1 MQVSDYIVEFFVQR
15 NITDVFGYPGGMIT
29 YFMEALDKYN
39 SHIQAHICYHE
50 QGAALA
56 ACGYAQTA
64 GVPGVAYT
72 SSGPGA
78 TNLIT
83 GIANAFFDSI
93 PCIFITGQVN
103 VDDLKIIPGMRQNGF
118 QETDIVSLVRPITKY
133 AVQITDA
140 ARIPFE
146 LKKAYAEAMSG
157 RKGPVLLD
165 IPLNVQRT
173 EIEIDEMS
181 GYEDTEHSIPDKEYS
196 TIADFI
202 IRRLKDAKR
211 PVLIV
216 GAGIRQSD
224 AVNDLRI
231 LAEKLQI
238 PVLSSMIGVD
248 IIPSASKYSFG
259 FIGAYGHRWANHI
272 VFKSDLI
279 LALGTR
285 MDIRQT
291 GSDRKAFAPQADMIR
306 VDIDDAELQWTRG
319 SKDTNI
325 CCDVKKLIQM
335 LNYQLKNTQNNHKE
349 WLTVC
354 NKIRE
359 LLRNI
364 DGERENQEITNIS
377 RLLPETA
384 IVTTDVGQ
392 NQVWVA
398 QSFDVKNQRI
408 LFSGGLAA
416 MGYSLPAAIGAYY
429 ASRKKVFCFVG
440 DGGLQMNI
448 QELETV
454 ARDHLPIKIFL
465 MNNSSLGMI
474 RHFQEMYFQG
484 NYMQTVPSHGYSIP
498 DFCRIAEAYGIKA
511 VSIHDINGSMKED
524 LESEKP
530 ILFNVLCRPKTYVY
544 PKLAV
549 NHPLYDQDPLINR
562 ELLMKIQEL

>member
-1 MQVSDYIVEFFVQR
+1 MQVSDYIVKFLIDHE
-15 NITDVFGYPGGMIT
+15 ITDVFGYPGGMVT
-29 YFMEALDKYN
+29 YLMESFDRHHNKI
-39 SHIQAHICYHE
+39 HAHLCYHE
-50 QGAALA
+50 QGAAFA
-56 ACGYAQTA
+56 ACGYAQIA
-64 GVPGVAYT
+64 GAPGVAYAT
-72 SSGPGA
+72 SGPGA

-103 VDDLKIIPGMRQNGF
+103 VNDLKTIPGMRQNGF
-118 QETDIVSLVRPITKY
+118 QEMDIVSLVRPITKY
-133 AVQITDA
+133 VVQITDA

-146 LKKAYAEAMSG
+146 LKRAYAEAMSG

-165 IPLNVQRT
+165 IPLNVQRI
-173 EIEIDEMS
+173 EIEIDELS
-181 GYEDTEHSIPDKEYS
+181 GYEDTMHSITDKEYS
-196 TIADFI
+196 TIADCI
-202 IRRLKDAKR
+202 IRRLQDAKR

-216 GAGIRQSD
+216 GAGIRQSG
-224 AVNDLRI
+224 AVSELRV
-231 LAEKLQI
+231 LTEKLQI
-238 PVLSSMIGVD
+238 PVLSSMISVD
-248 IIPSASKYSFG
+248 VIPSAARYSFG

-291 GSDRKAFAPQADMIR
+291 GSGRQAFAPQADMIR

-319 SKDTNI
+319 EADTNI
-325 CCDVKKLIQM
+325 CCDVNRLIQK
-335 LNYQLKNTQNNHKE
+335 LNQRLQNTQNDHEE
-349 WLTVC
+349 WLAVC
-354 NKIRE
+354 SKIRE
-359 LLRNI
+359 LLRNM
-364 DGERENQEITNIS
+364 DREKENQEIKEIS
-377 RLLPETA
+377 RLLPANA

-398 QSFDVKNQRI
+398 QSFDVKDQKI

-429 ASRKKVFCFVG
+429 ASREKVFCFVG

-465 MNNSSLGMI
+465 MNNFSLGMI

-484 NYMQTVPSHGYSIP
+484 NYMQTVSNHGYSVP
-498 DFCRIAEAYGIKA
+498 DFSRIAEAYGIKA
-511 VSIHDINGSMKED
+511 VEIHDINPSMKED
-524 LESEKP
+524 LESEEP
-530 ILFNVLCRPKTYVY
+530 VLFNVLCRQKTYVY

-549 NHPLYDQDPLINR
+549 NYPLYDQDPLIDR
-562 ELLMKIQEL
+562 ELLTEIQEL